1 MSFVPVS
8 RWSADMFQ
16 TISSSL
22 RTKVIGLSRNIF
34 AVALILA
41 FASGVHAQ
49 TATPTSGDLALGEKL
64 IAQYCTACHSVNAAQ
79 PSPHKEAP
87 SFTGLSKN
95 YPVEALAES
104 LAEGIMTG
112 HPDMPVFV
120 FDAVSVD
127 RIIAYLESIQEIQ
140 PN

>member
-1 MSFVPVS
+1 MVAAAAGSMLVC
-8 RWSADMFQ
+8 AA
-16 TISSSL
+16 
-22 RTKVIGLSRNIF
+22 IGATS
-34 AVALILA
+34 VA
-41 FASGVHAQ
+41 FGQ
-49 TATPTSGDLALGEKL
+49 TANPTSGDLAVGERL
-64 IAQYCTACHSVNAAQ
+64 IGQYCAACHSVSAAQ

-87 SFTGLSKN
+87 SLTGLSKN

-120 FDAVSVD
+120 FDAASVD
-127 RIIAYLESIQEIQ
+127 SIIVYLESIQEVQ

>member
-1 MSFVPVS
+1 MAK
-8 RWSADMFQ
+8 RRKLAGKAR
-16 TISSSL
+16 TIFAGVL
-22 RTKVIGLSRNIF
+22 MIGLTSS
-34 AVALILA
+34 A
-41 FASGVHAQ
+41 FGQ
-49 TATPTSGDLALGEKL
+49 TATPTSRDIAVGEQL
-64 IAQYCTACHSVNAAQ
+64 IGQYCTACHSVNADQ

-87 SFTGLSKN
+87 SLTGLSKN

-120 FDAVSVD
+120 FDAASVD
-127 RIIAYLESIQEIQ
+127 SIIAYLESIQELK